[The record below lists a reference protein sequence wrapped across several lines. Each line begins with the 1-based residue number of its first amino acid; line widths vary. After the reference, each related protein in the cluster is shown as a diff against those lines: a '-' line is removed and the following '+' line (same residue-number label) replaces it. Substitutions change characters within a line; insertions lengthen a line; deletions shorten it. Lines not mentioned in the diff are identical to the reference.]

1 MLAQLTSSSSPGK
14 QIAVVKKDDRQR
26 SPQRRSACTDESGQ
40 ALIEVALS
48 APILLMMVFGILQ
61 FGVIMQRYVSLNDAI
76 RSGARALAMT
86 RGTADPCSTAATKTR
101 NGAIGLDL
109 SGLNLTFRVNGSTY
123 GPGLT
128 PSCSGQGV
136 NMTAGADVVASGTY
150 PCSAVIYGINYIPGC
165 TLSAQSTVR
174 VE

>member
-1 MLAQLTSSSSPGK
+1 MTGYAQSLSKRRLSLARN
-14 QIAVVKKDDRQR
+14 D
-26 SPQRRSACTDESGQ
+26 SGQ

-61 FGVIMQRYVSLNDAI
+61 FGIIMQRYVSLNDAV

-86 RGTADPCSTAATKTR
+86 RGSADPCTTAANR
-101 NGAIGLDL
+101 LRSGAIGLDL
-109 SGLNLTFRVNGSTY
+109 TALNLTFTVNSNTY

-128 PSCSGQGV
+128 PACSGQGIT
-136 NMTAGADVVASGTY
+136 MTAGAEVMARGTY

-165 TLSAQSTVR
+165 TLTAQSFVR